1 MGDTATD
8 AGNGIEAMMSRVQ
21 ALEAELACARAALTV
36 ESSRV
41 LADGSGEPVG
51 YRGEVGLVAP
61 LSAFTQGGTAEDG
74 EESLPAIMLQPL
86 QRYDALRR
94 KWKLERGLP
103 YPAAACCPCPSG
115 VHVNNESGRLRLLG
129 LLADGRPW
137 EQWVTFRELL
147 REGGITLGRDPEASD
162 IVLDD
167 DSVSRVHA
175 RLELVAMGVVISD
188 IHSTNGLMVNDAEV
202 NAYAPQVTVVHGSVL
217 QVGEVP
223 LRAEFFTS

>member
-61 LSAFTQGGTAEDG
+61 LSAFTQGGVAEDG

-129 LLADGRPW
+129 L
-137 EQWVTFRELL
+137 FRL
-147 REGGITLGRDPEASD
+147 IA
-162 IVLDD
+162 V
-167 DSVSRVHA
+167 
-175 RLELVAMGVVISD
+175 LVAFDLKTKTSRHTHAVAHDAPIGVIK
-188 IHSTNGLMVNDAEV
+188 
-202 NAYAPQVTVVHGSVL
+202 
-217 QVGEVP
+217 
-223 LRAEFFTS
+223 